1 MLKEEAVESKVQL
14 CCCGCGG
21 DASVSHNV
29 CRECRQVSVFI
40 NLSVMLMFML
50 FYRGRLTSSLLCGI
64 EFIIEGCIN
73 TAICKRCNES
83 KQVQLLVRTEI
94 VNSNELNCIF
104 FTAKVPQQTV
114 CVRGIDILFTMCP
127 PHEQLNRTQTLLF
140 TCIWNEDPHTE
151 LMYHFTQYA
160 GFQSRSKSY
169 IMFMQY
175 QSKANTKKI
184 ITILTILLT
193 PCSKLNLM
201 VIDES
206 DNVFIWDSK
215 AITDNLSESVVLK
228 NVGSLLCEE
237 LCRKKQYFITN
248 FGPYGQVSDKNGLR
262 PWKFISGIG
271 IPVETKN
278 FDNSPPYV
286 YNGNKIKI
294 DNQINESFSYYTDL
308 NGFSVGCILQYAGF
322 TSCVDRFVFAG
333 VISET

>member
-1 MLKEEAVESKVQL
+1 LFKEKAVESKVQL

-29 CRECRQVSVFI
+29 CRECRQVSVFFI
-40 NLSVMLMFML
+40 NLNVMLMFMP

-94 VNSNELNCIF
+94 VNSNELNSIF
-104 FTAKVPQQTV
+104 FTAKVSQQTV

-127 PHEQLNRTQTLLF
+127 QHEQQNRTQTLLF
-140 TCIWNEDPHTE
+140 TCIWNEEPHTE
-151 LMYHFTQYA
+151 LMYHFKQYG

-169 IMFMQY
+169 MMFMQY
-175 QSKANTKKI
+175 QSKANTKQI

-215 AITDNLSESVVLK
+215 AITDNLSERVVLK
-228 NVGSLLCEE
+228 KRWLVVVRRVMQE
-237 LCRKKQYFITN
+237 KTIFY
-248 FGPYGQVSDKNGLR
+248 Y
-262 PWKFISGIG
+262 KF
-271 IPVETKN
+271 
-278 FDNSPPYV
+278 
-286 YNGNKIKI
+286 
-294 DNQINESFSYYTDL
+294 
-308 NGFSVGCILQYAGF
+308 
-322 TSCVDRFVFAG
+322 
-333 VISET
+333 